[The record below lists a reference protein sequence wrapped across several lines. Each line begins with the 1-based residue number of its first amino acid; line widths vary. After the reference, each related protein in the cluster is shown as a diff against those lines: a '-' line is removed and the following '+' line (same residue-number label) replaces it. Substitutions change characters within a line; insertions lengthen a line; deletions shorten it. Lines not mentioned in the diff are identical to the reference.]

1 MKELFSLLWARFS
14 ARRRGLVNA
23 KPLWNEEE
31 IADIFRASPVPG
43 TAMLVLVWAVAST
56 LVIISMRQQ
65 TDISDWLVGQKAP
78 YNIHAR
84 TNFTYVDRKATEEAR
99 STAAAEAPEYFS
111 LDRRKSEH
119 IVKMMNDFL
128 LCCETRLA
136 DVKNKKNYVAKPD
149 SLPSILAGGASL
161 ELLEAV
167 NREQFHSTSYLNFR
181 DRLMRLVSNGIIAK
195 SDKESRT
202 AGRQIKTVDESGRA
216 RIEIR
221 TVGEMPD
228 AELAAV
234 VLADKLFPRENSRD
248 NREFR
253 AIATKLIGVDGN
265 LVFDPRRSRQARD
278 RAAASVK
285 EIRRSK
291 NEGALLISKG
301 GVFTEG
307 MREMMLAEQAALPR
321 DFGMDIFYYN
331 AAWCLVL
338 LLSAAFFTARIYPK
352 VIRDARKI
360 CIAGAVIIVAL
371 LVNYWS
377 IRTFFFFLREGRV
390 PDRMMI
396 TCAIPIAF
404 SAVAIAV
411 MLNYRIAV
419 VAGFFTSAV
428 TAIMVSPAQ
437 GFELALRWF
446 AVAALSGLAVRNVTN
461 YRAFFIRIFFSSF
474 LLTVLVNLD
483 SLLQN
488 IPAMLKQGPPML
500 AIAACTAFA
509 CAVLALVFIFIM
521 ELIFNI
527 DTDMALMV
535 LADYNHPLLERL
547 KREAPGTMFQSMSV
561 ATLAEDAARAI
572 GANPLRAKVAGLF
585 HDIGKLAIPQYFT
598 ENNRD
603 SSAEHLKLNPQMSS
617 IIIRD
622 HVKEGLI
629 LARQYRLFR
638 WIRGAISTHHGDD
651 LVHYFY
657 AKAKSAAGSDNV
669 VESQFR
675 YNGQPPRARELT
687 IVSLADACEAASR
700 SLDKPTPQKI
710 KALVEDIFIHRYN
723 GGQLRNSELTLAEF
737 EKVKKSFISTLISIN
752 HGRIAYAPENM
763 NEKSDNVVEKQ

>member
-1 MKELFSLLWARFS
+1 MKEFFSMLLSLFPG
-14 ARRRGLVNA
+14 RRRPAVNVQPMWDGE
-23 KPLWNEEE
+23 K
-31 IADIFRASPVPG
+31 IAEVFRSSPVPG
-43 TAMLVLVWAVAST
+43 VAMLVLVWAVSST

-65 TDISDWLVGQKAP
+65 TDISDWMVGQKAP
-78 YNIHAR
+78 FNIHAR
-84 TNFTYVDRKATEEAR
+84 TNFTYVDKKATSEAR
-99 STAAAEAPEYFS
+99 AAAAADAPEYFA
-111 LDRRKSEH
+111 LDRKKSEH
-119 IVKMMNDFL
+119 ILKNMNDFL
-128 LCCETRLA
+128 QCCEARLN
-136 DVKNKKNYVAKPD
+136 DVRNKRPYVVKSD
-149 SLPSILAGGASL
+149 SLPSILARGASA

-167 NREQFHSTSYLNFR
+167 NKEQFQNISFLNFR
-181 DRLMRLVSNGIIAK
+181 DRLVRLVASGIIAK
-195 SDKESRT
+195 NDKESRT
-202 AGRQIKTVDESGRA
+202 AGRQVKTVDEYGRA

-228 AELAAV
+228 AELASVA
-234 VLADKLFPRENSRD
+234 LADKLFPRENSRE

-253 AIATKLIGVDGN
+253 TIAAKLIGSDGN
-265 LVFDPRRSRQARD
+265 LVFDPARSKLSRE
-278 RAAASVK
+278 RAAAAVK
-285 EIRRSK
+285 DIRRSI

-301 GVFTEG
+301 GVFTDG

-331 AAWCLVL
+331 ASWCLIL
-338 LLSAAFFTARIYPK
+338 LLAAAFFTSRLYPK
-352 VIRDARKI
+352 IICDARKI
-360 CIAGAVIIVAL
+360 CIAGVVIIVSL
-371 LVNYWS
+371 LINYWS

-396 TCAIPIAF
+396 SCAIPIAF
-404 SAVAIAV
+404 ATVSIAV
-411 MLNYRIAV
+411 MINYRVAV

-428 TAIMVSPAQ
+428 TAVMVSPAQ

-446 AVAALSGLAVRNVTN
+446 AVAALSGLSVRNVTN

-474 LLTVLVNLD
+474 ILTVLVNLD
-483 SLLQN
+483 FILQN
-488 IPAMLKQGPPML
+488 LPVMIKMAPRMLV
-500 AIAACTAFA
+500 IAVCTAFA
-509 CAVLALVFIFIM
+509 CAVAALVLIFIM
-521 ELIFNI
+521 ELLFNI

-547 KREAPGTMFQSMSV
+547 KREAPGTMFHSMSV

-657 AKAKSAAGSDNV
+657 AKAKSSGSDNV

-675 YNGQPPRARELT
+675 YNGQPPRAKELT

-710 KALVEDIFIHRYN
+710 QALVEDIFIRRYN

-763 NEKSDNVVEKQ
+763 NEKSDNGMEKQ